1 MDSFWAKDPSIL
13 INKDR
18 LSEFYITNCMS
29 KDEKL
34 NAIVRFFIYSSI
46 LCSLYLNNPRY
57 LLLIILALII
67 TYFINKNSTETFDTQ
82 ENIDPQ
88 QQIQDTVKPTIDNPF
103 MNPNIFDDPTKFK
116 ATKYDDN
123 SPESEQIKKDIYN
136 KFSYNLYKDVSD
148 IFDSNNGFR
157 QFYTVP
163 DNINEYEEYKQFMYG
178 DMKFSAKENTYDGF
192 KNLYDQLKNK
202 T

>member
-1 MDSFWAKDPSIL
+1 MDPFWLKDPSIL

-18 LSEFYITNCMS
+18 LSEFYITNTMS

-57 LLLIILALII
+57 LLLIVLALII
-67 TYFINKNSTETFDTQ
+67 TYFINQNSTETFVLE
-82 ENIDPQ
+82 ENVSEIQ
-88 QQIQDTVKPTIDNPF
+88 QTVKPTIDNPF

-116 ATKYDDN
+116 PTKYDDN
-123 SPESEQIKKDIYN
+123 SPESEEIKKDIYN
-136 KFSYNLYKDVSD
+136 KFSHNLYKDVSD

-163 DNINEYEEYKQFMYG
+163 DNINGHEEFKQFMYG
-178 DMKFSAKENTYDGF
+178 DMKFSAKENTYDSF
-192 KNLYDQLKNK
+192 KNLYDPVKNK
-202 T
+202 K

>member
-1 MDSFWAKDPSIL
+1 MDPFWLKDPNIL
-13 INKDR
+13 IHKDR
-18 LSEFYITNCMS
+18 LSEFYITNSMS

-46 LCSLYLNNPRY
+46 LSTLYLNNPRY
-57 LLLIILALII
+57 LLLILLALII
-67 TYFINKNSTETFDTQ
+67 TYFINQNSTETFTESD
-82 ENIDPQ
+82 NIEQSLNP
-88 QQIQDTVKPTIDNPF
+88 DTVKPTIDNPF
-103 MNPNIFDDPTKFK
+103 MNPNIFDDPIKFK

-123 SPESEQIKKDIYN
+123 SPESEEIKKDIYN
-136 KFSYNLYKDVSD
+136 KFSHNLYKDVSD

-163 DNINEYEEYKQFMYG
+163 DNINGHEEFKQFMYG

-192 KNLYDQLKNK
+192 KNLYDPLKNK
-202 T
+202 K